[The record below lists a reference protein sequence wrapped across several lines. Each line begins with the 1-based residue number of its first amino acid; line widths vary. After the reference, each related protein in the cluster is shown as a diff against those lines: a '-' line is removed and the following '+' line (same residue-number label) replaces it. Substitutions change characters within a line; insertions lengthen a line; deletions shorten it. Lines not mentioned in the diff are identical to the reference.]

1 MATKLI
7 TIDQDGSE
15 QELRAV
21 ASALVQGALVGMPT
35 ETVYG
40 LAGNALLPDTVHR
53 IFAVKGR
60 PQDNPLIVHLYDQS
74 QLAQVAEQV
83 PAEFYLLYE
92 EFCPGPLTMVM
103 TRNQV
108 LPSEVSAGLDTV
120 GIRFPA
126 QRTARNLLRL
136 AEVPVVAPSGNLS
149 GRPSPT
155 QAQHMLDDLDGK
167 IEYILDD
174 GPCALGVE
182 STVLDL
188 TVSPPQI
195 LRPGVITAELILE
208 RTGLTVHETSSA
220 VSTKASLTVS
230 PAEAKTEECSQHGSV
245 IFTPRSPGQKYRH
258 YAPQAPIFIAR
269 GRDSHEQITS
279 LLSRIESETDK
290 RLGFFGAEDTFDA
303 LRRRMSEMKG
313 LPAVNIV
320 TYLYPG
326 SEQVETATHELFAA
340 FRELDAAGVELIL
353 TPAFPRREFGIAYMD
368 RLERAA
374 ESEEK

>member
-120 GIRFPA
+120 GIRF
-126 QRTARNLLRL
+126 RTAHCTQS
-136 AEVPVVAPSGNLS
+136 VAP
-149 GRPSPT
+149 GR
-155 QAQHMLDDLDGK
+155 
-167 IEYILDD
+167 
-174 GPCALGVE
+174 
-182 STVLDL
+182 
-188 TVSPPQI
+188 
-195 LRPGVITAELILE
+195 
-208 RTGLTVHETSSA
+208 SSA
-220 VSTKASLTVS
+220 VA
-230 PAEAKTEECSQHGSV
+230 
-245 IFTPRSPGQKYRH
+245 PGQSLR
-258 YAPQAPIFIAR
+258 Q
-269 GRDSHEQITS
+269 TS
-279 LLSRIESETDK
+279 
-290 RLGFFGAEDTFDA
+290 
-303 LRRRMSEMKG
+303 
-313 LPAVNIV
+313 
-320 TYLYPG
+320 YPG
-326 SEQVETATHELFAA
+326 STH
-340 FRELDAAGVELIL
+340 AG
-353 TPAFPRREFGIAYMD
+353 RSGWQD
-368 RLERAA
+368 
-374 ESEEK
+374 

>member
-7 TIDQDGSE
+7 TIDQDGSK

-40 LAGNALLPDTVHR
+40 LAGNALLPDTVRR

-103 TRNQV
+103 TRSQF

-188 TVSPPQI
+188 TARPPQI

-230 PAEAKTEECSQHGSV
+230 PAEGKAENCPRSGSV

-269 GRDSHEQITS
+269 GQDSHEQIAS
-279 LLSRIESETDK
+279 LLSRIESEADK

-303 LRRRMSEMKG
+303 LRRRMSEVEG
-313 LPAVNIV
+313 LPAVDIV

-340 FRELDAAGVELIL
+340 LREFDAAGVELIL